1 MSSEKSESKETPKQ
15 ESADNSMSNDQVQK
29 ENLELKQKLDQALA
43 QLRQANGLLQWRDS
57 EQKQA
62 DDIEKATFIVKYS
75 RDRLKMNRQVLSA
88 LSLRQLR
95 WLDKILTAYK
105 LDAGKYMQQIAAQ
118 DQAGKIQRGLT
129 VGEYD
134 PKRKEWKTT

>member
-1 MSSEKSESKETPKQ
+1 MSEPVKTDEKAQDEKLTKEDLKKQ
-15 ESADNSMSNDQVQK
+15 VEQTKAR
-29 ENLELKQKLDQALA
+29 LDEALA

-57 EQKQA
+57 EQKRA

-118 DQAGKIQRGLT
+118 DQAGKIQRELT

-134 PKRKEWKTT
+134 PERKEWKTT